1 MSSLGYVLTVCVFRI
16 IKDRTPFLELHC
28 GFILTMQKLVITN
41 KELISSNDGVGYIRK
56 QHSKSEFAQL

>member
-28 GFILTMQKLVITN
+28 GFILTTAKARNN
-41 KELISSNDGVGYIRK
+41 K
-56 QHSKSEFAQL
+56 